1 MVISYIFTHSIP
13 KPGYTTILTRLIPVD
28 FESGSTSPVHR
39 EVNAFPWQVCLEA
52 KVILRCFRIT
62 LEILVIVVTI
72 NAISIQV
79 CINDITIPD
88 ITLADSLFRIEL
100 ISGIRHGLQPFHI
113 IFRTDHPVR
122 RPSFRIYRT
131 IGIKIVSI
139 AFIYVQHI
147 KFIDHVPFQNT
158 LQVSCWNLTQIGIIS
173 GTTIRIL
180 LPSADKFSF
189 VFGYFIL
196 VVREVSGYAVRDR
209 TDPIIPT

>member
-1 MVISYIFTHSIP
+1 MLAGNTYLSCFIHGETGICRSKICPRIIRILRIVKVMVISYIEI
-13 KPGYTTILTRLIPVD
+13 
-28 FESGSTSPVHR
+28 
-39 EVNAFPWQVCLEA
+39 
-52 KVILRCFRIT
+52 ILRCFRIT

-113 IFRTDHPVR
+113 IFRTDHSVR

-158 LQVSCWNLTQIGIIS
+158 LQVSC
-173 GTTIRIL
+173 
-180 LPSADKFSF
+180 
-189 VFGYFIL
+189 
-196 VVREVSGYAVRDR
+196 
-209 TDPIIPT
+209 

>member
-1 MVISYIFTHSIP
+1 MLAGNTYLSCFIHGETGICRSKICPRIIRILRIVKVMVISYIFTH
-13 KPGYTTILTRLIPVD
+13 
-28 FESGSTSPVHR
+28 
-39 EVNAFPWQVCLEA
+39 
-52 KVILRCFRIT
+52 
-62 LEILVIVVTI
+62 
-72 NAISIQV
+72 SIQV

-113 IFRTDHPVR
+113 IFRTDHSVR

-158 LQVSCWNLTQIGIIS
+158 LQVSC
-173 GTTIRIL
+173 
-180 LPSADKFSF
+180 
-189 VFGYFIL
+189 
-196 VVREVSGYAVRDR
+196 
-209 TDPIIPT
+209 